1 LIAVFLA
8 GASALIWGT
17 ADYCGGRA
25 SRRAPALAVTVA
37 GQVVA
42 LPLLVLAVPVLGGE
56 LYGVD
61 LLWGAGAGVAG
72 LGGLVL
78 LYRGLSTGAM
88 AIVAPITAVT
98 GALVPMAVG
107 LATERT
113 PPPLALAGAA
123 CAVLAIGLVSVGP
136 SDRIGPGRSGT
147 AQSGAGVVLLALA
160 SGVMFGLF
168 FSLFAQTH
176 ETAGVWPLVAARVAS
191 VGLGLVAL
199 AVTRVSL
206 LAVRPVSRW
215 VVVAGVGD
223 IAANWLYLL
232 ALADGLLG
240 VVAPIAALYPV
251 STVLLALTIDK
262 ERVRAMQ
269 IAGLGLAA
277 AALVLTAI

>member
-8 GASALIWGT
+8 GTSALIWGT

-37 GQVVA
+37 AQVVA

-56 LYGVD
+56 LYGAD

-107 LATERT
+107 LVTERT

-147 AQSGAGVVLLALA
+147 AGVVLLALA
-160 SGVMFGLF
+160 SGTMFGLF

-199 AVTRVSL
+199 AATRVSL
-206 LAVRPVSRW
+206 SAVRPVSRW

-262 ERVRAMQ
+262 ERVRAVQ

-277 AALVLTAI
+277 AALILTAI

>member
-1 LIAVFLA
+1 MIAVFLA
-8 GASALIWGT
+8 GASALVWGG

-25 SRRAPALAVTVA
+25 SRQAPALAVTVA
-37 GQVVA
+37 SQVVA
-42 LPLLVLAVPVLGGE
+42 LPLLVLAVAVLGGE
-56 LYGVD
+56 LYGSD

-78 LYRGLSTGAM
+78 LYRGLSQGAM

-98 GALVPMAVG
+98 GALVPLAVG
-107 LATERT
+107 LVTERT
-113 PPPLALAGAA
+113 PPPVALAGAA
-123 CAVLAIGLVSVGP
+123 CAVLAIALVSVGP
-136 SDRIGPGRSGT
+136 SDRVGPGGSGT
-147 AQSGAGVVLLALA
+147 TRMVLLALA
-160 SGVMFGLF
+160 SGSMFGLF

-176 ETAGVWPLVAARVAS
+176 ETAGVWPLVAARFAS

-199 AVTRVSL
+199 ALARVSPL
-206 LAVRPVSRW
+206 TVRPVSRW
-215 VVVAGVGD
+215 VLVAGVGD

-232 ALADGLLG
+232 ALADGLLS
-240 VVAPIAALYPV
+240 VVAPVAALYPV

-262 ERVRAMQ
+262 ERVRPLQ

>member
-8 GASALIWGT
+8 GASALVWGS

-25 SRRAPALAVTVA
+25 SRQAPALAVTV
-37 GQVVA
+37 GSQTVA
-42 LPLLVLAVPVLGGE
+42 LPLLVLAVVVLGGD
-56 LYGVD
+56 LYASD
-61 LLWGAGAGVAG
+61 LLWGAGAGIAG

-98 GALVPMAVG
+98 SALVPLIVG

-113 PPPLALAGAA
+113 PPPIAIAGAV
-123 CAVLAIGLVSVGP
+123 CAVVAIALVSLAP
-136 SDRIGPGRSGT
+136 SNHARAGG
-147 AQSGAGVVLLALA
+147 AQSGTVVLLALA
-160 SGVMFGLF
+160 SGVLFGLF
-168 FSLFAQTH
+168 FVLFAQTH
-176 ETAGVWPLVAARVAS
+176 ESAGVWPLVGARAAS
-191 VGLGLVAL
+191 VGLGIVAL
-199 AVTRVSL
+199 GVARVPPRTL
-206 LAVRPVSRW
+206 RPVSRW
-215 VVVAGVGD
+215 VVIAGVGD

-232 ALADGLLG
+232 ALADGQLS

-251 STVLLALTIDK
+251 STVLLALTVDK
-262 ERVRAMQ
+262 ERVRPVQ